1 MRQGLRALAAC
12 VALAITLG
20 AVAPVVSS
28 VTDVAFAATKSS
40 SSTTATKSTKA
51 KTRQWTG
58 SIVELEESSLTVTK
72 GKKKPQKMT
81 FSRSKATRV
90 QGDLEEGSRVTVYYR
105 TDGKK
110 AVAHRIV
117 VKES

>member
-1 MRQGLRALAAC
+1 MRQGLRALATC
-12 VALAITLG
+12 VALAIAFG
-20 AVAPVVSS
+20 AVAPAISP
-28 VTDVAFAATKSS
+28 VTDVAFAAKKSS
-40 SSTTATKSTKA
+40 TSTTKAKATKA

-58 SIVELEESSLTVTK
+58 TIVELEKESLTVTK
-72 GKKKPQKMT
+72 GKKKPKKMT
-81 FSRSKATRV
+81 FSRTEKTRI

-105 TDGKK
+105 TSGKK

>member
-1 MRQGLRALAAC
+1 

-20 AVAPVVSS
+20 AVVPVVSP
-28 VTDVAFAATKSS
+28 VTDVALAARKAASETKVK
-40 SSTTATKSTKA
+40 TTKA

-58 SIVELEESSLTVTK
+58 TIVALEKSSLTVTK
-72 GKKKPQKMT
+72 GKKKPKKMT
-81 FSRSKATRV
+81 FSRSKKTRV
-90 QGDLEEGSRVTVYYR
+90 QGDLEEGIRVTVYYR
-105 TDGKK
+105 THGKK

>member
-12 VALAITLG
+12 VALAIAFG
-20 AVAPVVSS
+20 ASAPLVSP
-28 VTDVAFAATKSS
+28 VTDVALAAKKAASETKA
-40 SSTTATKSTKA
+40 STQKA

-58 SIVELEESSLTVTK
+58 TIVELDDESLTVTK
-72 GKKKPQKMT
+72 GKKKPRKMT
-81 FSRSKATRV
+81 FSRSNATRV
-90 QGDLEEGSRVTVYYR
+90 QGDLEEGIRVTVYYR
-105 TDGKK
+105 NDGKK